1 MSDVLLNT
9 PPPADGA
16 NRDPAANVAGWLGDL
31 LDAAR
36 GRDDAPLARLIAG
49 VMDDLRKAGG
59 GG

>member
-1 MSDVLLNT
+1 MPAVLLNSS

-16 NRDPAANVAGWLGDL
+16 DQKPAADLAEWLGGL

-36 GRDDAPLARLIAG
+36 EREDAPLSRLIAG

-59 GG
+59 